1 MKMFMLRFCNLPE
14 IYKHQVMS
22 VVVTWALL
30 SCPTYYALGLNKL
43 IYKACITEK
52 EIDLKLYN
60 QNGETHVLFEK

>member
-1 MKMFMLRFCNLPE
+1 MKMFILRFCNLPE

>member
-1 MKMFMLRFCNLPE
+1 MKMFILSFCNLPE
-14 IYKHQVMS
+14 ISKHQVMS

-60 QNGETHVLFEK
+60 QNGETYVLFEK

>member
-1 MKMFMLRFCNLPE
+1 MKMFILSFCNLPE
-14 IYKHQVMS
+14 ISKHQVMS

-60 QNGETHVLFEK
+60 QNGETCFI

>member
-60 QNGETHVLFEK
+60 QNGETYVLFEK

>member
-1 MKMFMLRFCNLPE
+1 MKMFILSFCNLPE
-14 IYKHQVMS
+14 ISKHQVMS

-43 IYKACITEK
+43 IYKACITVK

>member
-1 MKMFMLRFCNLPE
+1 MKMFILSFCNLPE
-14 IYKHQVMS
+14 ISKHQVMS